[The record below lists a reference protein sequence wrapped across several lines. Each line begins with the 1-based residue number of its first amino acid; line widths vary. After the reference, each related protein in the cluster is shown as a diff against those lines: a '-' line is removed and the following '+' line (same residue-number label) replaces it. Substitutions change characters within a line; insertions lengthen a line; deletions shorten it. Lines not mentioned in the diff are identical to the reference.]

1 MTAFD
6 AADLLI
12 PKAGHRTLKSLKEA
26 YLKELLRETLLI
38 AAQNRSW
45 NLTPPLYELLAGAVK
60 QDPKV
65 LIEILSSPEIAPTVW
80 CARRK
85 RDFPG
90 FEERIE
96 EALAALP
103 GSLLLPLSARGLLPE
118 SGVLWELGPALASS
132 ARACQSISKSGVML
146 RPVPNSLLA
155 HSLGFSLTLREGTG
169 WRFENGRV
177 SVAGDSP
184 NQGSVNLNSE
194 TLLGRRP
201 TAAGISSELCY
212 VTLKPPRL
220 IKLALKDLNPIAS
233 VEAHPDKAGNALNL
247 GGHSE
252 EDWRAS
258 LAQCLDWILELWPEL
273 FEEMEIALRQIV
285 PVGYSDTKHLS
296 ASYKEAVGTVY
307 MTLHPHLLTMT
318 EALIHEFQHNKM
330 NLASYFDGFLENAFF
345 PLYPS
350 PVRPDPR
357 PLWGVL
363 LAVHAFLPVA
373 EFYRKMRAAS
383 HPVSQTPDFEKRLAE
398 IDDKNREGM
407 ETLRAHARWTP
418 AGRALMGEL
427 EKMEARHSQPGA

>member
-1 MTAFD
+1 MKTFD
-6 AADLLI
+6 ASALLT
-12 PKAGHRTLKSLKEA
+12 PKAGHQTLKELKEA

-45 NLTPPLYELLAGAVK
+45 NLTPPFYELLAGALK
-60 QDPKV
+60 KNSKAV
-65 LIEILSSPEIAPTVW
+65 LEVLSSPEIAPTVW

-85 RDFPG
+85 KDFPG
-90 FEERIE
+90 FEKSIE
-96 EALAALP
+96 AALAALP
-103 GSLLLPLSARGLLPE
+103 GSLLLPLAARGLLPE
-118 SGVLWELGPALASS
+118 SGISWEKGT
-132 ARACQSISKSGVML
+132 
-146 RPVPNSLLA
+146 VPFSLTA
-155 HSLGFSLTLREGTG
+155 HSLGFSLTLKEGTG

-177 SVAGDSP
+177 SALGNSH

-201 TAAGISSELCY
+201 AVAGISSELCY
-212 VTLKPPRL
+212 VTLKPPRP
-220 IKLALKDLNPIAS
+220 IKLALKDLNPIS
-233 VEAHPDKAGNALNL
+233 SIEAHPDKAGNALDL

-273 FEEMEIALRQIV
+273 FEEMEILLRQIV

-296 ASYKEAVGTVY
+296 ASYKEAVGTIY

-330 NLASYFDGFLENAFF
+330 NLASYFDPFLENAFF
-345 PLYPS
+345 PLYKS

-373 EFYRKMRAAS
+373 EFYRKMRAAH

-398 IDDKNREGM
+398 IDEKNREGM
-407 ETLRAHARWTP
+407 DTLRMHAHWTP
-418 AGRALMGEL
+418 AGRALMDEL
-427 EKMEARHSQPGA
+427 EALEKRHQGEGVPS